1 MKYPLVGLLVG
12 ILLTGCASTRT
23 VYVPVSSC
31 PEPPQVS
38 MPVLVVDQL
47 PKQPTTDQALKA
59 LAADYVTMKAE
70 LQRVILLLDAYRKQP
85 VK

>member
-1 MKYPLVGLLVG
+1 MKAIVIIAVI
-12 ILLTGCASTRT
+12 ILSGCASTRT

-59 LAADYVTMKAE
+59 LAADYVTMKTE
-70 LQRVILLLDAYRKQP
+70 INRLIILLDAYRKQP